1 NATPATSTI
10 LPSNTRSAKSTTPTK
25 EAKKSPP
32 KKALATN
39 DILDSIHR
47 QMKLWHAYLDGWR
60 VLVRAFAFA
69 FSLCLFS
76 LPFIVTV
83 LLVMRIEN
91 FSLRTT
97 LATFG
102 CLVCLP
108 VSTYLASW
116 YTGEF

>member
-1 NATPATSTI
+1 
-10 LPSNTRSAKSTTPTK
+10 
-25 EAKKSPP
+25 
-32 KKALATN
+32 
-39 DILDSIHR
+39 
-47 QMKLWHAYLDGWR
+47 MKLWHAYLDGWR

-116 YTGEF
+116 YTGEFRAGRLLEEEERAGSLADEESDI